1 MKGTLTKT
9 EQGWVVTYGTSFLP
23 LHPKNFY
30 SVVNGMN
37 GMGVE
42 FEIVTETY
50 DDGKG
55 CTYAKIIN
63 NDVDKISDEEQE
75 WMDAPMGHI
84 QSVEDDVEKLAEQ
97 EFPYLI
103 DSNIDNHQNHHTNTL
118 RHGFKK
124 GYNKAK
130 ETLYT
135 DEQVWEAID
144 MARDGIFGFKYTTKE
159 IIQSLKQPKQ

>member
-23 LHPKNFY
+23 LHPKNVY

-63 NDVDKISDEEQE
+63 NDVDRISDEEQE

-84 QSVEDDVEKLAEQ
+84 QSVEDDVEKLAAIKFLENQ
-97 EFPYLI
+97 
-103 DSNIDNHQNHHTNTL
+103 
-118 RHGFKK
+118 
-124 GYNKAK
+124 YNENGKLTAVDFYQAKQMELKAK

-135 DEQVWEAID
+135 EEQMMEALKLSKKIRDDESSD
-144 MARDGIFGFKYTTKE
+144 LFYTDYE
-159 IIQSLKQPKQ
+159 IIQSLKQLKK